1 MTNNTN
7 TWDPSGTYTLSEIA
21 DKHIKPQ
28 QINNLK
34 NFSVVGD
41 VPENGAQLSTKDVLK
56 LEVDGSYN
64 RGVEDFSYTNLY
76 ENLDRR
82 GGFDY
87 RSASGIITFVR
98 PNKIEYVVAGVHR
111 GVFASVKGIPLAV
124 NRYYHKP
131 DNSITECRRI
141 EARVY
146 TDEGYHL
153 YKQTPDQAFKAAY
166 VAEEDWAVGFAKTLK
181 RLKLNVKGIGFLD
194 GTKLTGYQ
202 TLIRSIE
209 EFGKPAVIKAGQLL
223 EDELEDETKLNSLFI
238 SGLSALVSKEQNL
251 VDKYLKKAIDSALTS
266 ESFLKRTQHGYAVPN
281 LAIRFANKYN
291 GVVKRKSG
299 NQIDLINLC
308 KRLDVDTTVLSTDGV
323 IVNA

>member
-1 MTNNTN
+1 M
-7 TWDPSGTYTLSEIA
+7 
-21 DKHIKPQ
+21 
-28 QINNLK
+28 
-34 NFSVVGD
+34 
-41 VPENGAQLSTKDVLK
+41 K